1 VFIFGFFS
9 PSEKMPKNRSGED
22 SAALPEPEKLQFN
35 VSSDIK
41 DAVAMAQCN
50 LDK

>member
-1 VFIFGFFS
+1 
-9 PSEKMPKNRSGED
+9 MPRSRSGED
-22 SAALPEPEKLQFN
+22 SAAVPEPEKLQFN

-41 DAVAMAQCN
+41 NAIEVAQRN